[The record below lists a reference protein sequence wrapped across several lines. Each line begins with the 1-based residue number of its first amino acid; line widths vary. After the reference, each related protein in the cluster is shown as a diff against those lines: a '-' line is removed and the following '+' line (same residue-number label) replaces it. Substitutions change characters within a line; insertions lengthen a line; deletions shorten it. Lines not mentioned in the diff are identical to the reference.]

1 MKGHKYCI
9 RFSSEEIRGINY
21 KLAKIWQKIVFQ
33 NEYLWNIQFIFV
45 FEAKKKGGGNIISFC
60 SILFKQQMYEKLLKQ
75 NITCSK
81 LPICSFNNMENT
93 IL

>member
-1 MKGHKYCI
+1 MNIC
-9 RFSSEEIRGINY
+9 EIYN
-21 KLAKIWQKIVFQ
+21 LFL
-33 NEYLWNIQFIFV
+33 YLKP
-45 FEAKKKGGGNIISFC
+45 KKKGGGNIISFC